1 MRAQSSLEAEFA
13 HAQAARSR
21 RSGER
26 GGAAAVSAGP
36 QPPGALLALQR
47 SIGNAAVAAMI
58 ERSRHEH
65 GPRCGPADSGGAVG
79 VGVVQRAKKK
89 DWKLGSTSNELAAV
103 KTAHSSDP
111 LVDTLHHIIPKS
123 LFQPF
128 LAVLTPAQEQ
138 QVSTTLAP
146 LAPKA
151 FGTSD
156 VDKALKNMPANFRV
170 GPRPEDRT
178 DDPGDGLDLNKDA
191 KGNTTPRSAELEN
204 AFNYMTAA
212 INAGTVTQAD
222 FESKFLAPVEAA
234 CRLHGTLINID
245 PARGT
250 WLQDTSGKYHMP

>member
-1 MRAQSSLEAEFA
+1 MRAQSSLEAESA

-26 GGAAAVSAGP
+26 GGVAAVSDGAP
-36 QPPGALLALQR
+36 PPGSLLALQR
-47 SIGNAAVAAMI
+47 SVGNAAVAAMI
-58 ERSRHEH
+58 KRSRHEH
-65 GPRCGPADSGGAVG
+65 GPGCGPAESGGA

-103 KTAHSSDP
+103 KTAHSSGP

-138 QVSTTLAP
+138 QISTTLAP

-151 FGTSD
+151 FGAPD

-191 KGNTTPRSAELEN
+191 KGDTTPRSAELEN

-212 INAGTVTQAD
+212 INAGAVTQAD

-234 CRLHGTLINID
+234 CRLHGTNINID

-250 WLQDTSGKYHMP
+250 WLQDSSGKYHMP